1 MNNDI
6 NTITTELYHE
16 WMKNT
21 DTWFSE
27 NNETDLYYTNKYY
40 YKLLYFNL
48 DDLLEHIKIINNKE
62 IIIGSI
68 LLLDQIPR
76 HYNRLH
82 DITINCNIYTFIASK
97 IADIIIL
104 KDFHFTAY
112 DNCFIYLPY
121 RHLLDINKIQYII
134 HLFIQFYIKAPIHD
148 KNIYKKYLNA
158 TLHKIYK
165 HNTAFILKKQI
176 FQKKQYNDW
185 MYFQEVLEFIPK
197 NIYKNTETILFHKVH
212 DYDNT
217 TIIVSLSGGVDSNV
231 LLYILKQ
238 YYNNIIAVH
247 VNYNNNKTSKLELK
261 FVKTYCSS
269 LNIKLYH
276 RTINEINRNSC
287 RNNGLRDI
295 YEDIT
300 QKIRFDLYKQ
310 VANEP
315 FVALGHNKDDCF
327 ENIITNIIQK
337 KNYNNLYGMNNIS
350 LRNEITFWRPL
361 LNVSKKEIIQFAFNH
376 NIPFLQDSTPK
387 WCMRGKIRDC
397 VNPCFN
403 KFDTKLKPS
412 MFNLADNLIEMNH
425 IIDTITIPAILK
437 LIELHENEIM
447 IHVIEC
453 NYNLMIW
460 KKILNSPIFI
470 ATLHNKKCSNKSI
483 IEFVKYIN
491 RRNSENIFIFTKSMK
506 VQYHTN
512 YVKFIISPIK

>member
-1 MNNDI
+1 MNNYI
-6 NTITTELYHE
+6 NKITTELYQE
-16 WMKNT
+16 WMENT
-21 DTWFSE
+21 HTWFSK
-27 NNETDLYYTNKYY
+27 NNEIDLYYTNKYY

-48 DDLLEHIKIINNKE
+48 DDLLEYIKIIDNKE

-76 HYNRLH
+76 HYNRLN
-82 DITINCNIYTFIASK
+82 DINIHCNIYTLIASK
-97 IADIIIL
+97 ISDVIIY
-104 KDFHFTAY
+104 KDFNLTAY

-121 RHLLDINKIQYII
+121 RHLLDINKIEYII
-134 HLFIQFYIKAPIHD
+134 HLFIQFYINANIND
-148 KNIYKKYLNA
+148 KHIYKKYLNA

-165 HNTAFILKKQI
+165 HNTTTILKQQVSETKLHH
-176 FQKKQYNDW
+176 KW
-185 MYFQEVLEFIPK
+185 LYFQNILEYIPLDF
-197 NIYKNTETILFHKVH
+197 YKNTEKFLFNKINYN
-212 DYDNT
+212 D

-247 VNYNNNKTSKLELK
+247 VNYNNNTTSQFELQ

-310 VANEP
+310 VENKP

-337 KNYNNLYGMNNIS
+337 KHYNNLYGMDNIS

-361 LNVSKKEIIQFAFNH
+361 LNVAKKDIIQFAFNN
-376 NIPFLQDSTPK
+376 NIPFLKDSTPK
-387 WCMRGKIRDC
+387 WCMRGKIRDTLK
-397 VNPCFN
+397 PSL
-403 KFDTKLKPS
+403 KQFDTKLTPS
-412 MFNLADNLIEMNH
+412 IFNLADNLIEMNH
-425 IIDTITIPAILK
+425 IIDTITIPDILK
-437 LIELHENEIM
+437 LIVFSEKDIIIN
-447 IHVIEC
+447 VIKC
-453 NYNLMIW
+453 NYNFIIW
-460 KKILNSPIFI
+460 KKILNSQTFTT
-470 ATLHNKKCSNKSI
+470 TLNNKKCSNKSI
-483 IEFVKYIN
+483 IELVKYIN
-491 RRNSENIFIFTKSMK
+491 RQNSENIFILTKWIK
-506 VQYHTN
+506 VKYNMN
-512 YVKFIISPIK
+512 YVKFIIK

>member
-1 MNNDI
+1 MNNEI

-21 DTWFSE
+21 HTWFSK

-48 DDLLEHIKIINNKE
+48 DDLLEYIKIIDDKK

-76 HYNRLH
+76 HYNRLN
-82 DITINCNIYTFIASK
+82 DITINCNIYSLIASK
-97 IADIIIL
+97 ISDIIIF
-104 KDFHFTAY
+104 KDFQFTAY

-121 RHLLDINKIQYII
+121 RHLLDINKIEYII
-134 HLFIQFYIKAPIHD
+134 HLFIQFYINADLID

-165 HNTAFILKKQI
+165 HNTTTILKQQTIQSKL
-176 FQKKQYNDW
+176 YHDW
-185 MYFQEVLEFIPK
+185 NYFQNILEFIPI
-197 NIYKNTETILFHKVH
+197 NIYKNTGKLLFNKIN
-212 DYDNT
+212 YNN

-247 VNYNNNKTSKLELK
+247 VNYNNNITSKLELK

-310 VANEP
+310 VDNDP

-337 KNYNNLYGMNNIS
+337 KNYNNLYGMDNTS

-361 LNVSKKEIIQFAFNH
+361 LNVPKKDIIQFAFNN

-387 WCMRGKIRDC
+387 WCMRGKIRDV

-403 KFDTKLKPS
+403 KFDTKLKPA

-437 LIELHENEIM
+437 LIEFNENEI
-447 IHVIEC
+447 IINVIEC
-453 NYNLMIW
+453 NYNFIIW
-460 KKILNSPIFI
+460 KKILNSSPFITIFD
-470 ATLHNKKCSNKSI
+470 TKKCSNKSI

-491 RRNSENIFIFTKSMK
+491 RKNSDNIFILTKSIK
-506 VQYHTN
+506 VQYHIN
-512 YVKFIISPIK
+512 YVKFIISQIK